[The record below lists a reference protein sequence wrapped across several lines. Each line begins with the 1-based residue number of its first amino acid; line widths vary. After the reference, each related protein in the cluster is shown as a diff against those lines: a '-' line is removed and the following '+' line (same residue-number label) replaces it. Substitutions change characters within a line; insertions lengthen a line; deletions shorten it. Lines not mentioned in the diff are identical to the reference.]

1 MLPPTTLI
9 PRDELSRLL
18 DTMTPIGDQRITA
31 EIAAV
36 APIEDV
42 EIAAVAPVRSR
53 SRFVV
58 VVISFA
64 VTLVLGIV
72 IMLA

>member
-18 DTMTPIGDQRITA
+18 DTMTPIEEQRITA
-31 EIAAV
+31 EIPAV
-36 APIEDV
+36 TADM
-42 EIAAVAPVRSR
+42 PVVSR

-58 VVISFA
+58 VAISFA

-72 IMLA
+72 LVLA